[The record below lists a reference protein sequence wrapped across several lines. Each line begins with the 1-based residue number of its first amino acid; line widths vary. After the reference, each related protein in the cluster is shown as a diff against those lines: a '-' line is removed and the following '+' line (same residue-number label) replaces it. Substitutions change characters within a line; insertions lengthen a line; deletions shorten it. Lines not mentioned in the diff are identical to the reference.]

1 MRLRDVRRRADR
13 AAAGFD
19 NVDFVHETARD
30 SLLARLLPITIDAR
44 TVLDLGTATG
54 SGCPL
59 LARRFR
65 RARILA
71 LDVSAA
77 MLRAARQKQG
87 IFHRYRLVQADAC
100 NLPLADHSIDVVF
113 ANLLLP
119 WIDVPQRLFEE
130 VARVLREGGVF
141 AFSTL
146 GPDSLSLL
154 RRAWQQVDDTEHVN
168 RFIDMH
174 DLGDAA
180 MRAGLRDPVL
190 DVDRMTVTY
199 QDADRLFGELTA
211 MGARNSLA
219 GRARSLTGK
228 ARFQRMLSGLEAG
241 REGGSLP
248 LELEF
253 VFGHCFGA
261 ERRRAADEVHIDA
274 NRIRL
279 RGR

>member
-1 MRLRDVRRRADR
+1 MRLRDVRRRADH

-19 NVDFVHETARD
+19 KVDFVHETTR
-30 SLLARLLPITIDAR
+30 SGLLARLDPVTVDAR
-44 TVLDLGTATG
+44 TVVDLGAATG
-54 SGCPL
+54 SGCVL

-71 LDVSAA
+71 VDVSAA
-77 MLRAARQKQG
+77 MLQAARPKQG
-87 IFHRYRLVQADAC
+87 VFRRYGLVQADAC
-100 NLPLADHSIDVVF
+100 NLPLADHSVDLVF
-113 ANLLLP
+113 ANQLLP
-119 WIDVPQRLFEE
+119 WIDDPGRLFGE
-130 VARVLREGGVF
+130 VSRVLSDGGVF

-154 RRAWQQVDDTEHVN
+154 QRAWQGLDSHEHIN

-190 DVDRMTVTY
+190 DVDRMTITY
-199 QDADRLFGELTA
+199 RNAEALFRDLTA

-219 GRARSLTGK
+219 GRSRSLTGK

-241 REGGSLP
+241 RTDGTLP
-248 LELEF
+248 MELEL

-261 ERRRAADEVHIDA
+261 GPRRTADAVHIDA
-274 NRIRL
+274 NRIGL

>member
-13 AAAGFD
+13 AAADFD
-19 NVDFVHETARD
+19 KVDFVHETTR
-30 SLLARLLPITIDAR
+30 SGLLARLLPVTVDAR
-44 TVLDLGTATG
+44 TVVDLGAATG
-54 SGCPL
+54 SGCTE

-71 LDVSAA
+71 VDLSAP
-77 MLRAARQKQG
+77 MLRAVRQKQG
-87 IFHRYRLVQADAC
+87 VFRRYGLVQADAC
-100 NLPLADHSIDVVF
+100 NLPLADHSVDLVF

-119 WIDVPQRLFEE
+119 WIDEPARLFEE
-130 VARVLREGGVF
+130 VSRVLREGGVF

-154 RRAWQQVDDTEHVN
+154 QRAWRHVDDHEHVN
-168 RFIDMH
+168 RFVDMH

-190 DVDRMTVTY
+190 DVDRMTITY
-199 QDADRLFGELTA
+199 RDAGTLFRELTA
-211 MGARNSLA
+211 MGARNSLR
-219 GRARSLTGK
+219 GRSRALTGK
-228 ARFQRMLSGLEAG
+228 ARFQRMLGELESGRRDG
-241 REGGSLP
+241 TLP
-248 LELEF
+248 MELEL

-261 ERRRAADEVHIDA
+261 GPRLADNEVRVDA
-274 NRIRL
+274 DRIGL